1 MSETQTFE
9 NVIYE
14 KDGSVARIIMNR
26 PDKANAQSSAM
37 VWDFDRAL
45 KLADGDYDVKV
56 VIIKANGN
64 GFCSGHDVNMRPG
77 TNPEIRSQHGQHR
90 CALEGALRPL
100 FVASPVPMG
109 VPKTRDRTGARIL
122 RRKRH
127 LLRSIHRYH
136 GCRRRRL
143 LPDAAPSGP
152 RPSGRRNDDRA
163 VDIHELEACL

>member
-64 GFCSGHDVNMRPG
+64 GFCSGHDVSMRPG
-77 TNPEIRSQHGQHR
+77 TNPNSKPAWPTRVCRGRGTPTSICGQSCTCGSSQN
-90 CALEGALRPL
+90 P
-100 FVASPVPMG
+100 
-109 VPKTRDRTGARIL
+109 
-122 RRKRH
+122 
-127 LLRSIHRYH
+127 
-136 GCRRRRL
+136 
-143 LPDAAPSGP
+143 
-152 RPSGRRNDDRA
+152 
-163 VDIHELEACL
+163 